1 MMVIKEGRRT
11 MPIAWVHTLPATF
24 EGRARMMVQNAM
36 AAAAA
41 AHAAGAH
48 LHDIRQGL
56 RSFTT
61 SIYQAPGRLNVFDL
75 DGVKVLIDYAHNPA
89 GLETLGDF
97 VERLTHDAPHGG
109 RPGAPSWT
117 ANLRVAVIA
126 TAGDRRDEDMRELGR
141 VAARYFDDVI
151 VREDRNPRGRP
162 RGETAAL
169 IEEGVREGI
178 GKGARAG
185 SVEVVP
191 EEMDAIRRALD
202 RSRPGDL
209 VVLCVDYAT
218 EVYKELERRRSLAAP
233 TVMRAGDGDGRWE
246 VAGGEPDLIEI
257 AESEAGL

>member
-1 MMVIKEGRRT
+1 
-11 MPIAWVHTLPATF
+11 
-24 EGRARMMVQNAM
+24 
-36 AAAAA
+36 
-41 AHAAGAH
+41 
-48 LHDIRQGL
+48 
-56 RSFTT
+56 
-61 SIYQAPGRLNVFDL
+61 VFDL
-75 DGVKVLIDYAHNPA
+75 DGVKVVVDYAHNPA

-97 VERLTHDAPHGG
+97 VERLTHDAPRGGG

-117 ANLRVAVIA
+117 ANLRVAVVA

-162 RGETAAL
+162 RGQTAEL
-169 IEEGVREGI
+169 IEEGVREAI
-178 GKGARAG
+178 ANGARAG

-191 EEMDAIRRALD
+191 EEMEATRRALD

-218 EVYKELERRRSLAAP
+218 EVFRELERRRSLAAP
-233 TVMRAGDGDGRWE
+233 TVMRAGDGDGRWD

-257 AESEAGL
+257 VESEAGL